1 MNANAHGNHHGG
13 VDKATRLDRRD
24 RWAYVGILAVAIA
37 AAVLSFDALTGL
49 AGLAGVTGDPGGFRL
64 AWLLPIAVDA
74 YAVTSTRVWLRSAVT
89 PATVAYARRNAVG
102 AITLSVAGNAAFHG
116 LTAAGIDRPRLAAS
130 GYGWLLVVAVS
141 AVPPV
146 MLGLVAHL
154 HALVSGEH
162 RTTPAPDAQANGH
175 GDPSRGS
182 ASEAMTGRNPAAES
196 AESAESDRRRP
207 ARTTPRSR
215 GAARPAGSAADL
227 LADRVQAARE
237 LIAAGELDER
247 PSAEAIRKRLGGSA
261 AIARAVRDSLTSTA
275 GPATA
280 LVLAESN
287 DNDDSRLRLA
297 R

>member
-13 VDKATRLDRRD
+13 VDTDTAARLNRGD

-49 AGLAGVTGDPGGFRL
+49 AGLAGVTGEPGGFRL

-116 LTAAGIDRPRLAAS
+116 LTAAGIDRPRLVAS
-130 GYGWLLVVAVS
+130 AYGWLLVVAVS

-154 HALVSGEH
+154 HALVSGEL
-162 RTTPAPDAQANGH
+162 RTTPAPEAQANAH
-175 GDPSRGS
+175 GDPPRGTTS
-182 ASEAMTGRNPAAES
+182 DAMTGRNLAAES
-196 AESAESDRRRP
+196 AESAESAEPAGRRP
-207 ARTTPRSR
+207 RERR
-215 GAARPAGSAADL
+215 AARPARSADDL

-261 AIARAVRDSLTSTA
+261 AIARAVRDSLTLTA
-275 GPATA
+275 TPATA
-280 LVLAESN
+280 PVLAEPD
-287 DNDDSRLRLA
+287 DNDSRLRLA